1 MPRVEIERIKAVDRI
16 QGDNGKGRGKHAY
29 EPSQPS
35 NPLTTLQVEQQI
47 LQDAAERQYKTKV
60 REALPEAAWIKNAA
74 VLVPGEWTARACHPH
89 ELTAAGGVSYV
100 GKDLVPDV
108 LRRIGYTQAPCAI
121 VTTQPAKELGIPY
134 PSVDVRCSLEVSNQ
148 EGSREIVEVNK
159 FLTQIGYGSPVELAT
174 TGPCIVAPR
183 TMHKCVARFDLPT
196 GLPEGELTGRIVAE
210 AVSKHINPAYFVD
223 VNARQDNTATLMVQD
238 VAVHDLLRA
247 SGQDHVYFR
256 LHSTDPDAGTLE
268 IIWLPEQ
275 IPHSDALQLVAKE
288 KTFGLALKR
297 GANGPRYGLRF
308 NTTEAMNA
316 YAVKYSMGDK
326 HKWGRFRASNIPSCG
341 DYMICYHP

>member
-1 MPRVEIERIKAVDRI
+1 
-16 QGDNGKGRGKHAY
+16 
-29 EPSQPS
+29 
-35 NPLTTLQVEQQI
+35 
-47 LQDAAERQYKTKV
+47 
-60 REALPEAAWIKNAA
+60 
-74 VLVPGEWTARACHPH
+74 
-89 ELTAAGGVSYV
+89 
-100 GKDLVPDV
+100 
-108 LRRIGYTQAPCAI
+108 
-121 VTTQPAKELGIPY
+121 
-134 PSVDVRCSLEVSNQ
+134 
-148 EGSREIVEVNK
+148 
-159 FLTQIGYGSPVELAT
+159 
-174 TGPCIVAPR
+174 
-183 TMHKCVARFDLPT
+183 MHKCVARFDLPT
-196 GLPEGELTGRIVAE
+196 GLQEGELTGRIVAE

-256 LHSTDPDAGTLE
+256 LHSTDPDADTLE

-308 NTTEAMNA
+308 NTTEDMNA

-326 HKWGRFRASNIPSCG
+326 HKWGRFRASNIPSSVG
-341 DYMICYHP
+341 LRGLHDMDN